1 MMEWLLGIDQLA
13 PNDPGVAFAFA
24 RPMPAW
30 AWAMIVLL
38 AIGLGWL
45 SYARLEGAR
54 AARILFAS
62 ARALVLL
69 LLVVMLAGPQLQR
82 PNERIERDWLV
93 MLADRSASM
102 TIGDAPGGEPRQVQ
116 LIEALASAQEPLQ
129 SIAQSRGVLTLG
141 FDAGVF
147 ALPMDETGEI
157 EIGEPD
163 GRRTLL
169 GRSLDCALDE
179 VAARPVSGVVLLT
192 DGTSA
197 DAPSRRALQ
206 RLRSERIPVF
216 VVPIGSPDP
225 VSDLAITAVR
235 SPEAGFINDRMP
247 VTVEIDRLG
256 SGEQGGAWVELVDRD
271 SGEVLERKRAEASD
285 RTVTLVTQP
294 AEAGDASWQVR
305 LVPDEPDLLAEN
317 NTENLTITLVD
328 RPLRVLQIDGYPR
341 WEFRYTRNLLLREQT
356 ISSSSLLLSSRR
368 RYVQE
373 GDVEIAD
380 LPDSPG
386 SWEGIDVIV
395 IGDVRADLFTTSQL
409 EQIHDLVALRGAGI
423 LWIAGPSATPD
434 SWRGTPLE
442 PLLPITLASPASAW
456 NEPVTMRRE
465 LPAERLGLL
474 ELADESEGGWPERL
488 TDPDTGWAMLRWAQK
503 IDPGT
508 LKPTAEVLASVLP
521 ANSGGNPTPIVLSM
535 RYGAGRSVYVGTD
548 EIWRWRYARG
558 EELPERFWIPLV
570 RLIGREGLARA
581 GRSAVLE
588 ANPPRTEPMSPV
600 RISLELLDE
609 RLALQ
614 RPPSVTATVR
624 KAESEAEPT
633 PIVLRPEEGSDDGS
647 PRFVATWLPASAGS
661 YEIEVSDALLMG
673 ENLTDQVEVLAPD
686 DELRSPETDFAVLA
700 SLAEQTGGRV
710 LSPSDLKDL
719 EQILPNRQRRVA
731 GTPDI
736 ETLWDSPLALILL
749 VLLLGTEWIGRRLIR
764 LV

>member
-1 MMEWLLGIDQLA
+1 MMEWLLGIDRLA
-13 PNDPGVAFAFA
+13 PGDPDVVFALA

-30 AWAMIVLL
+30 AWAMIVLT
-38 AIGLGWL
+38 AGALGWI
-45 SYARLEGAR
+45 SYTRLEGSRVAR
-54 AARILFAS
+54 MLFAS
-62 ARALVLL
+62 MRSLVLL
-69 LLVVMLAGPQLQR
+69 LLVLMLAGPELRR
-82 PNERIERDWLV
+82 PNERVERDWLV
-93 MLADRSASM
+93 VMADRSASM
-102 TIGDAPGGEPRQVQ
+102 TIGDAPGGEPRETQ
-116 LIEALASAQEPLQ
+116 LAEALSAAQSPLRD
-129 SIAQSRGVLTLG
+129 IAQSRRVLTLG

-147 ALPMDETGEI
+147 ELAMDESGAI
-157 EIGEPD
+157 DAGQAD

-169 GRSLDCALDE
+169 GRSLDRALDE
-179 VAARPVSGVVLLT
+179 VAARPVSGVVLLS

-225 VSDLAITAVR
+225 VSDLAIASVR
-235 SPEAGFINDRMP
+235 APAAGFINDRMP
-247 VTVEIDRLG
+247 VTVDIDRLG
-256 SGEQGGAWVELVDRD
+256 SGATSGAWVELVDRET
-271 SGEVLERKRAEASD
+271 GEVLERKRAEATDQS
-285 RTVTLVTQP
+285 VTLVTQP
-294 AEAGDASWQVR
+294 GEPGDASWLVR

-317 NTENLTITLVD
+317 NAENLTVTLVD
-328 RPLRVLQIDGYPR
+328 RPLRALQIDGYPR
-341 WEFRYTRNLLLREQT
+341 WEFRYTKNLLLREQT

-373 GDVEIAD
+373 GDVELTD

-386 SWEGIDVIV
+386 AWEGIDVIV

-465 LPAERLGLL
+465 LAAERLGLL
-474 ELADESEGGWPERL
+474 ELADASEGGWPERL

-503 IDPGT
+503 IDPDAV
-508 LKPTAEVLASVLP
+508 KPTAEVLASALP
-521 ANSGGNPTPIVLSM
+521 ANSGDNPAPIVLSM

-581 GRSAVLE
+581 GRSALLE

-600 RISLELLDE
+600 RITLELLDE

-614 RPPSVTATVR
+614 RPQSVSATVR
-624 KAESEAEPT
+624 LAGSQAEPT
-633 PIVLRPEEGSDDGS
+633 PILLRPEEGAGDGS
-647 PRFVATWLPASAGS
+647 PRFAATWLPASAGA
-661 YEIEVSDALLMG
+661 YEIAVNDALLLS
-673 ENLTDQVEVLAPD
+673 ESLTESVEVLAPD
-686 DELRSPETDFAVLA
+686 DELRRPETDFATLRT
-700 SLAEQTGGRV
+700 LAEETGGRV
-710 LSPSDLKDL
+710 LTPGELAEL
-719 EQILPNRQRRVA
+719 EEFLPNRQRRVA

-749 VLLLGTEWIGRRLIR
+749 VLLLGTEWIGRRMIR